1 MVVRPS
7 HLSAV
12 NLLLWYSPC
21 LKKVHCLIWIQTV
34 KLYIFVNHKALLKFL
49 IFLIAGIGINGI
61 QKCNEIR
68 RVICIRIRIGS
79 NSNVVVSCQYFL
91 FIGLDRIIIT
101 FLLRRSSVSRSGGT
115 LFLGL
120 WSWQKFPHSTLP
132 ILCQVFSSFFAEAF
146 NMSLHSNR

>member
-1 MVVRPS
+1 MVVPPS
-7 HLSAV
+7 HLSAL
-12 NLLLWYSPC
+12 NLLLWFSPY
-21 LKKVHCLIWIQTV
+21 LQKVHCLIWIQTV
-34 KLYIFVNHKALLKFL
+34 KLYIFVNHRALLKFL
-49 IFLIAGIGINGI
+49 IFLIVGIGINEI

-68 RVICIRIRIGS
+68 RVICMRIRIGS

-101 FLLRRSSVSRSGGT
+101 FMLRRSSVSRSGGT

-132 ILCQVFSSFFAEAF
+132 ILCQVFCSFLVRSF
-146 NMSLHSNR
+146 